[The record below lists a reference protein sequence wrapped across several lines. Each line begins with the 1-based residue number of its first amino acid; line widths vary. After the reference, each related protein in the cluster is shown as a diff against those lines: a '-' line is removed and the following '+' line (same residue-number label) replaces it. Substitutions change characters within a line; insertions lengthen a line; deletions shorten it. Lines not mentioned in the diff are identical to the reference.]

1 MRTLTRFA
9 LAIVAVALATPA
21 QADLV
26 TYNFSSSISVF
37 DDGPAADYF
46 ITPGASNPLAVPP
59 GTIPAGIPDLY
70 DIYTT
75 WTAPSNVPVTGS
87 MTWDTVLEEITA
99 FSMTFDLGGGTTY
112 TYDESLG
119 TAASNIFVFDD
130 EVNPDTLVLEDRV
143 EFELSVELPNNYF
156 SPDILQS
163 NIIFLL
169 AFWGDT
175 STINSNDVPTS
186 VTELNAFSNR
196 MFGYY
201 VRAYE
206 NSSATDIEGMITGGS
221 TPEPIIPEPTTLAL
235 LGLGVAGLGL
245 RRYRARA

>member
-46 ITPGASNPLAVPP
+46 ITPGTANPLAVAGP
-59 GTIPAGIPDLY
+59 TGIPDLY

-75 WTAPSNVPVTGS
+75 WSAPAIVPVTGS

-99 FSMTFDLGGGTTY
+99 FSMTFDLGGGNTY

-119 TAASNIFVFDD
+119 TAASGIFVFDD

-143 EFELSVELPNNYF
+143 EFELSVELPNNFF
-156 SPDILQS
+156 SPNILQS

-175 STINSNDVPTS
+175 STIGSTDVPASTA
-186 VTELNAFSNR
+186 ELNAFSNR
-196 MFGYY
+196 MFGFY
-201 VRAYE
+201 VRGYE
-206 NSSATDIEGMITGGS
+206 GGSATDIEGMITGGS

-235 LGLGVAGLGL
+235 LGLGVAGLGI